1 MNAFAKLSAS
11 ALVLSLA
18 LAAPCARAADN
29 APAAAPT
36 AAPAPAAAPVA
47 APAVTPGND
56 PRYTYK
62 TQRLNR
68 AAVDAVLSKP
78 EQALILDI
86 RRPDE
91 LTKIGGFPVYLSI
104 QTDDVQK
111 SLGFIPRDRLIIVV
125 SNRAHRAGAVGDIL
139 HGLGYNVVG
148 ATGVLDYQD
157 EGGVLTKIAPPPPRQ
172 AAAAPGAGASA
183 SALTAATPGA
193 QANAVA
199 AAPSA
204 QPAAK

>member
-1 MNAFAKLSAS
+1 MNAFVKLSAS

-18 LAAPCARAADN
+18 LAAPLARAADN

-36 AAPAPAAAPVA
+36 AA
-47 APAVTPGND
+47 APAVTPAND
-56 PRYTYK
+56 PAYTYK
-62 TQRLNR
+62 TLRLNR

-104 QTDDVQK
+104 QTSDVQK
-111 SLGFIPRDRLIIVV
+111 SLGFIPKDRLIIVV

-172 AAAAPGAGASA
+172 AAAALGAAASA
-183 SALTAATPGA
+183 AAASGAVPGA
-193 QANAVA
+193 QANAAA

>member
-1 MNAFAKLSAS
+1 MNAFVKLSALP
-11 ALVLSLA
+11 LVLSLA
-18 LAAPCARAADN
+18 LAAPLARAADS

-36 AAPAPAAAPVA
+36 TATPGA
-47 APAVTPGND
+47 APAVTPASD
-56 PRYTYK
+56 PAYTYK
-62 TQRLNR
+62 TLRLNR

-78 EQALILDI
+78 EQALILDV

-91 LTKIGGFPVYLSI
+91 LAKIGGFPVYLSI
-104 QTDDVQK
+104 QANDVQK

-172 AAAAPGAGASA
+172 AAAAPSA
-183 SALTAATPGA
+183 AAPGVP
-193 QANAVA
+193 ANAVA

-204 QPAAK
+204 AK

>member
-1 MNAFAKLSAS
+1 MNAFVKLSAS

-18 LAAPCARAADN
+18 LAAPLARAADN
-29 APAAAPT
+29 APAAAAPT
-36 AAPAPAAAPVA
+36 AAPAA
-47 APAVTPGND
+47 APAVTPAND
-56 PRYTYK
+56 PAYTYK
-62 TQRLNR
+62 TLRLNR

-104 QTDDVQK
+104 QTSDVQK
-111 SLGFIPRDRLIIVV
+111 SLGFIPKDRLIIVV

-157 EGGVLTKIAPPPPRQ
+157 EGGVLTKIAPPPPRE
-172 AAAAPGAGASA
+172 AAAASSA
-183 SALTAATPGA
+183 APGA

-204 QPAAK
+204 QPLAK

>member
-1 MNAFAKLSAS
+1 MNAFVKLTAS
-11 ALVLSLA
+11 TLVLSLA
-18 LAAPCARAADN
+18 LAAPLARADN
-29 APAAAPT
+29 TPAAAPAPI
-36 AAPAPAAAPVA
+36 AAPAA
-47 APAVTPGND
+47 APAVTPAND
-56 PRYTYK
+56 PAYTYK

-78 EQALILDI
+78 EQALILDV

-104 QTDDVQK
+104 QSRDVQK
-111 SLGFIPRDRLIIVV
+111 SLGYIPKDRLIIVV

-172 AAAAPGAGASA
+172 SSAAPGADA
-183 SALTAATPGA
+183 PGA
-193 QANAVA
+193 QANALA
-199 AAPSA
+199 ATPSA

>member
-1 MNAFAKLSAS
+1 MNAFVKLSAS
-11 ALVLSLA
+11 ALVLSLS
-18 LAAPCARAADN
+18 LAAPLARAADN
-29 APAAAPT
+29 APTAAPATAPAPT
-36 AAPAPAAAPVA
+36 AAPAPAQ
-47 APAVTPGND
+47 AVTPAND
-56 PRYTYK
+56 PAYTYK
-62 TQRLNR
+62 TLRLNR

-78 EQALILDI
+78 EQALILDV

-104 QTDDVQK
+104 QASDVQK
-111 SLGFIPRDRLIIVV
+111 SLGFIPKDRLIIVV

-139 HGLGYNVVG
+139 HGLGYNVIG

-157 EGGVLTKIAPPPPRQ
+157 EGGALTKIAPPPPRQ
-172 AAAAPGAGASA
+172 AAAGPGA
-183 SALTAATPGA
+183 AAPGA

>member
-1 MNAFAKLSAS
+1 MKTLVNVSAS

-18 LAAPCARAADN
+18 LGAPLSRAADN

-36 AAPAPAAAPVA
+36 AAPASTTAPT
-47 APAVTPGND
+47 PAVTPAND
-56 PRYTYK
+56 PAYAYK
-62 TQRLNR
+62 TLRLNR

-78 EQALILDI
+78 EQALILDV

-91 LTKIGGFPVYLSI
+91 LTKTGGFPVYLSI
-104 QTDDVQK
+104 QTSDVQK
-111 SLGFIPRDRLIIVV
+111 SLGFIPKDRLIIVV

-157 EGGVLTKIAPPPPRQ
+157 EGGVLTKIAPPPPRE
-172 AAAAPGAGASA
+172 AAAASSA
-183 SALTAATPGA
+183 APGA

-204 QPAAK
+204 QPLAK

>member
-1 MNAFAKLSAS
+1 MNAFVKLSAS

-18 LAAPCARAADN
+18 LAAPLARAADN
-29 APAAAPT
+29 APAVAAPT
-36 AAPAPAAAPVA
+36 AAPAA
-47 APAVTPGND
+47 APAVTPAND
-56 PRYTYK
+56 PAYTYK
-62 TQRLNR
+62 TLRLNR

-91 LTKIGGFPVYLSI
+91 LTKIGGFPVYLSV
-104 QTDDVQK
+104 QTSDVQK
-111 SLGFIPRDRLIIVV
+111 SLGFIPKDRLIIVV

-157 EGGVLTKIAPPPPRQ
+157 EGGVLTKIAPPPPRE
-172 AAAAPGAGASA
+172 AAAASSAAASGGSA
-183 SALTAATPGA
+183 SGA
-193 QANAVA
+193 QANAGA

-204 QPAAK
+204 QPLAK

>member
-1 MNAFAKLSAS
+1 MNAFVKLSALP
-11 ALVLSLA
+11 LVLSLA
-18 LAAPCARAADN
+18 LAAPLARAADS

-36 AAPAPAAAPVA
+36 TATPGA
-47 APAVTPGND
+47 APAVTPAND
-56 PRYTYK
+56 PAYTYK
-62 TQRLNR
+62 TLRLNR

-78 EQALILDI
+78 EQALILDV

-91 LTKIGGFPVYLSI
+91 LAKIGGFPVYLSI
-104 QTDDVQK
+104 QANDVQK

-172 AAAAPGAGASA
+172 AAAAPSA
-183 SALTAATPGA
+183 AAPGVP
-193 QANAVA
+193 ANAVA

-204 QPAAK
+204 AK